1 MMTMDLRVI
10 EWRSLKVTIS
20 RHLLEGDHQKNLCGE
35 ILICASWFQYYDYYV
50 TYNHSGYHFNIT
62 M

>member
-20 RHLLEGDHQKNLCGE
+20 RRLLEGDHQKNLCGE
-35 ILICASWFQYYDYYV
+35 ILMYAFWFQYYDNYV
-50 TYNHSGYHFNIT
+50 TYNHSGCHFNIT